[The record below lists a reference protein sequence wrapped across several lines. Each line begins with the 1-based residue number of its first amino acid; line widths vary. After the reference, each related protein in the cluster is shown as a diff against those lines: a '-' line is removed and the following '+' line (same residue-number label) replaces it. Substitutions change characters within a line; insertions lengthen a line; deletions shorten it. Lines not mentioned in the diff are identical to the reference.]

1 MAITDPDL
9 RPAEEQDDRISR
21 RAFVAGAGAL
31 IVTFSVTSYLD
42 PRAAEAKGQ
51 HLPPVLRPHFP
62 SPPAAAPVTEGP
74 PVAAVDS
81 WLAVAADGTVTV
93 FSGKA
98 ELGTGTATST
108 LQIVAD
114 QLSVAMDQLTIV
126 EPDTITTVDQG
137 FTAGSQTLKTQW
149 AAGVRQAAAAAR
161 AKLLELASAALGVP
175 VSGLQVADGLVS
187 VQADPS
193 RGLSYGQLIG
203 GRKFELTINARVKPV
218 PPSRRKLVGTSVK
231 RIDIVDKVTAASSYV
246 QDLRIKEML
255 HGRVVRPPTVD
266 SELMH
271 VPRLRSAGLVKVVVD
286 KNFVGV
292 VCHTEQ
298 QAIDAAMKLKPRWKL
313 KPLPEQSTLFDS
325 IRDTPPDTKR
335 VLVETLIN
343 GGSVPLAL
351 KLSPKVVRA
360 TYRYPYQIHGPIGP
374 PCALADVTDDE
385 VTVWSGTQGV
395 YPLRDAIAAM
405 LRRKPEKV
413 HVIYVEGSGCY
424 GLDGEDNAAL
434 DAVLMSRAVGHP
446 VRVQYMR
453 ADEHGWENYGQ
464 AMVMEA
470 AAGIHPQ
477 SGRIEAWD
485 YRTYAASRGGRPA
498 PAGQLPTGGMI
509 GLKPTPNP
517 PSPPS
522 SPPLGPDASN
532 AVTNYDIPRSRVVSL
547 TVPSR
552 FFTGPMRSPTR
563 IQNTFA
569 NESFM
574 DELAFAAG
582 ADPIAYRLAH
592 LSEPRLIAVINE
604 VRTRTGWKAHRSF
617 LGSGHG
623 TGKVRRGRG
632 IAAMRYE
639 GTGGYAAVVVHVDV
653 DVATGAV
660 HVPHVWAAQ
669 DCGIAVNPDG
679 MRAQAEG
686 CVIQGISR
694 ATKEALKWT
703 PHGITTVDWD
713 TYPILTFEEM
723 PETFEFQIIDRPD
736 QPVLGAGEVCITAM
750 PAAIANAIHDA
761 TGVRL
766 REVPFTPA
774 RVKAALRAHG
784 ITPPEKR
791 TPTKKHPPTKKH
803 KALHT

>member
-1 MAITDPDL
+1 MAITDP
-9 RPAEEQDDRISR
+9 PVHTPEEPDGRISR
-21 RAFVAGAGAL
+21 RNFVAGAGAL
-31 IVTFSVTSYLD
+31 IVTFTVTSYLD
-42 PRAAEAKGQ
+42 PRAAEAHGQ
-51 HLPPVLRPHFP
+51 RLPPVLHPHYP
-62 SPPAAAPVTEGP
+62 SPPPTPPVTEGP
-74 PVAAVDS
+74 PMTQVDS
-81 WLAVAADGTVTV
+81 WLAVGADGAVTI

-98 ELGTGTATST
+98 ELGTGTSTAT

-161 AKLLELASAALGVP
+161 MKLLELASAALGAP
-175 VSGLQVADGLVS
+175 VAQLTVAGGVVS
-187 VQADPS
+187 VDGDAT
-193 RGLSYGQLIG
+193 RAASYGQLIG

-218 PPSRRKLVGTSVK
+218 PPSKRKLVGTSVK
-231 RIDIVDKVTAASSYV
+231 RIDIVDKVTATSSYV
-246 QDLRIKEML
+246 QDIRIKGML

-266 SELMH
+266 SELVH
-271 VPRLRSAGLVKVVVD
+271 VPRLRSPGLVKVVVD

-313 KPLPEQSTLFDS
+313 APLPEQSKLFAT
-325 IRDTPPDTKR
+325 IKDTPPDTKR

-343 GGSVPLAL
+343 GGSIPEAL
-351 KLSPKVVRA
+351 ELSPTVVRA
-360 TYRYPYQIHGPIGP
+360 TYRYPYQIHAPIGP
-374 PCALADVTDDE
+374 PCSLADVTDDE

-413 HVIYVEGSGCY
+413 HVTYVEASGCY

-464 AMVMEA
+464 AMVIEA
-470 AAGIHPQ
+470 EAGIHPKTGQ
-477 SGRIEAWD
+477 IMAWD

-517 PSPPS
+517 PSPPP

-532 AVTNYDIPRSRVVSL
+532 AVNNYDIPRSRVVSL

-582 ADPIAYRLAH
+582 ADPIAFRLTH
-592 LSEPRLIAVINE
+592 LSDPRLIAVIKE
-604 VRTRTGWKAHRSF
+604 VRRMSGWKAHRSF
-617 LGSGHG
+617 PGSGHAA
-623 TGKVRRGRG
+623 GKVRRGRG
-632 IAAMRYE
+632 ISAMRYE

-660 HVPHVWAAQ
+660 HVAHVWAAQ

-694 ATKEALKWT
+694 ATKESLKWT
-703 PHGITTVDWD
+703 PHGITTIDWD
-713 TYPILTFEEM
+713 TYPILTFQEM
-723 PETFEFQIIDRPD
+723 PESFEFQIIDRPD

-750 PAAIANAIHDA
+750 PAAIGNAIHDA

-766 REVPFTPA
+766 REVPFTPE
-774 RVKAALRAHG
+774 RVKAQLRAHG
-784 ITPPEKR
+784 IAPPGHHE
-791 TPTKKHPPTKKH
+791 PAPH
-803 KALHT
+803 KPAHHQ

>member
-1 MAITDPDL
+1 
-9 RPAEEQDDRISR
+9 
-21 RAFVAGAGAL
+21 
-31 IVTFSVTSYLD
+31 
-42 PRAAEAKGQ
+42 
-51 HLPPVLRPHFP
+51 
-62 SPPAAAPVTEGP
+62 
-74 PVAAVDS
+74 
-81 WLAVAADGTVTV
+81 
-93 FSGKA
+93 
-98 ELGTGTATST
+98 
-108 LQIVAD
+108 
-114 QLSVAMDQLTIV
+114 
-126 EPDTITTVDQG
+126 
-137 FTAGSQTLKTQW
+137 
-149 AAGVRQAAAAAR
+149 
-161 AKLLELASAALGVP
+161 
-175 VSGLQVADGLVS
+175 
-187 VQADPS
+187 
-193 RGLSYGQLIG
+193 
-203 GRKFELTINARVKPV
+203 
-218 PPSRRKLVGTSVK
+218 
-231 RIDIVDKVTAASSYV
+231 
-246 QDLRIKEML
+246 
-255 HGRVVRPPTVD
+255 
-266 SELMH
+266 
-271 VPRLRSAGLVKVVVD
+271 
-286 KNFVGV
+286 
-292 VCHTEQ
+292 
-298 QAIDAAMKLKPRWKL
+298 
-313 KPLPEQSTLFDS
+313 
-325 IRDTPPDTKR
+325 
-335 VLVETLIN
+335 
-343 GGSVPLAL
+343 
-351 KLSPKVVRA
+351 
-360 TYRYPYQIHGPIGP
+360 
-374 PCALADVTDDE
+374 
-385 VTVWSGTQGV
+385 
-395 YPLRDAIAAM
+395 
-405 LRRKPEKV
+405 
-413 HVIYVEGSGCY
+413 
-424 GLDGEDNAAL
+424 
-434 DAVLMSRAVGHP
+434 
-446 VRVQYMR
+446 
-453 ADEHGWENYGQ
+453 
-464 AMVMEA
+464 MVMEA

-623 TGKVRRGRG
+623 TGKVRRGRA

-686 CVIQGISR
+686 CLMQTISR
-694 ATKEALKWT
+694 SLIEEVKWG
-703 PHGITTVDWD
+703 PNGITSEDWD
-713 TYPILTFEEM
+713 SYPVIRFNAMPKRFTFE
-723 PETFEFQIIDRPD
+723 IIDRKD
-736 QPVLGAGEVCITAM
+736 TDVMGAGEVLITNG